1 MVLLNTSLK
10 YFLTISASIPKFQLN
25 QCHPSP
31 NKNSGQGLHE
41 DIKSSWKD
49 REQKLNKGLELRKF
63 EQGIKNLYLWIS
75 DEGESFIRS
84 HNLFSTSSAS
94 LTATFAEFNS
104 FQRQMG
110 GFLFV
115 CFMCKLCYPSS
126 QRVKSLKFRQ
136 LKK

>member
-1 MVLLNTSLK
+1 MTGYATLH
-10 YFLTISASIPKFQLN
+10 LTASS
-25 QCHPSP
+25 H
-31 NKNSGQGLHE
+31 QGLHE

-110 GFLFV
+110 ESLFGV
-115 CFMCKLCYPSS
+115 YWIICRLRNPSKRS
-126 QRVKSLKFRQ
+126 HFISD
-136 LKK
+136 